1 VTGRSLVRI
10 LSSDLT
16 IDLGTAN
23 TLVYVTG
30 KNIVVDELCIVAL
43 NKKTGTSM
51 VPPMTPTDI
60 LEAFSLRWPLEMCF
74 RDVKQ
79 FLGFE
84 DPQNRVANAA
94 QRTAPLVQGV
104 DFKDG
109 RDFDY
114 RQVHEY
120 RLVKEAS

>member
-23 TLVYVTG
+23 TLAYVTG

-51 VPPMTPTDI
+51 VP
-60 LEAFSLRWPLEMCF
+60 
-74 RDVKQ
+74 
-79 FLGFE
+79 E
-84 DPQNRVANAA
+84 DWRA
-94 QRTAPLVQGV
+94 QL
-104 DFKDG
+104 
-109 RDFDY
+109 
-114 RQVHEY
+114 
-120 RLVKEAS
+120 

>member
-1 VTGRSLVRI
+1 MVRI

-51 VPPMTPTDI
+51 VP
-60 LEAFSLRWPLEMCF
+60 
-74 RDVKQ
+74 
-79 FLGFE
+79 E
-84 DPQNRVANAA
+84 DWRA
-94 QRTAPLVQGV
+94 QL
-104 DFKDG
+104 
-109 RDFDY
+109 
-114 RQVHEY
+114 
-120 RLVKEAS
+120 